1 MSQSGFA
8 ITGWDRLGR
17 RGPLRGRVV
26 ARVAA
31 ALLVAALLG
40 CSSGDV
46 SRLEREKYPIPRDAE
61 VSEAEPGPYGGVF
74 VRAASQQPKTFNPL
88 VAQDAYSSQAIGRFL
103 NGLTTYHPVKQ
114 EVVPELARSWDISED
129 KKTITMRLR
138 RGVRWSDGEP
148 FTAEDVVFTFEA
160 LFDERY
166 PNRYQGQYTIGGEP
180 IGVEKVNEHTVR
192 FTTSRPYSPFLYVIG
207 FIGILPRHVLYE
219 AYKSGD
225 LLQAWSIRTALR
237 QPERLVGTGPFRVR
251 SFQPGQRIV
260 FEPNPHYWRVD
271 REDKR
276 LPYIDYLI
284 TRYVQDRNTQTVL
297 FASGQTDIA
306 SISPGDVVGVRE
318 NADLHGYT
326 VHERGPASGI
336 HFIWFNQKPGTDEDG
351 EPYVAPHKLDWFT
364 NKRFRQALMYGFNRQ
379 GLADSLYFG
388 RASPLHSI
396 ISPANKRW
404 YNPDVP
410 KYRYDPER
418 AREILRS
425 EGFRLDEKGRLRDS
439 DGNRVTFRVFAS
451 EGDETVPRILSAF
464 RENMTR
470 LGIRVRIR
478 YLDFGTLVARVSR
491 HHRYEAA
498 MMGFTGGPDPSG
510 GRSIYL
516 SSGRLHVWNP
526 EQEEPHTEWEA
537 RVDQLVRA
545 SERTF
550 DSDKRVKYVQRMQGI
565 FSEQVPLLY
574 LLTPH
579 EYTGLKDKWQNVR
592 IPSMGSAIWNIDELY
607 LGAE

>member
-1 MSQSGFA
+1 MRSGHRKW
-8 ITGWDRLGR
+8 TE
-17 RGPLRGRVV
+17 
-26 ARVAA
+26 
-31 ALLVAALLG
+31 LLLAVSLLLLWLVFEG
-40 CSSGDV
+40 CSGDISSV
-46 SRLEREKYPIPRDAE
+46 EREDNPLPRDAE
-61 VSEAEPGPYGGVF
+61 VSEAEPGAYGGVF

-103 NGLTTYHPVKQ
+103 NGLTTYHPIEQ

-129 KKTITMRLR
+129 RKTITMHLR

-148 FTAEDVVFTFEA
+148 FTAEDVVFTFQA

-180 IGVEKVNEHTVR
+180 IGVERIDAHTVR
-192 FTTSRPYSPFLYVIG
+192 FTTAKPYSPFLYVIG
-207 FIGILPRHVLYE
+207 FIGILPRHVLFD
-219 AYKSGD
+219 AYQSGE
-225 LLQAWSIRTALR
+225 LLQAWNIRTALR
-237 QPERLVGTGPFRVR
+237 RPERLVGTGPFRVR

-271 REDKR
+271 SEGKR
-276 LPYIDYLI
+276 LPYIDYFI
-284 TRYVQDRNTQTVL
+284 TRYVQDANTQTVL
-297 FASGQTDIA
+297 FASGQTDTA
-306 SISPGDVVGVRE
+306 SISPGDVVGVRQ
-318 NADLHGYT
+318 NAELHDYT
-326 VHERGPASGI
+326 VHHRGPASGI
-336 HFIWFNQKPGTDEDG
+336 HFIWFNQKPGSDDKG
-351 EPYVAPHKLDWFT
+351 KPYVAQHKLDWFT

-379 GLADSLYFG
+379 GLAESLYFG

-396 ISPANKRW
+396 ISPANERW

-410 KYRYDPER
+410 KYPYDPEK

-425 EGFRLDEKGRLRDS
+425 EGFRRDEQDRLRDS
-439 DGNRVTFRVFAS
+439 EGNPVTFRIFAS

-470 LGIRVRIR
+470 LGIRVDIR

-491 HHRYEAA
+491 HHKYEAA

-537 RVDQLVRA
+537 RVDELVRA

-550 DSDKRVKYVQRMQGI
+550 DPNERVEYVQRMQAI

-574 LLTPH
+574 LLAPH
-579 EYTGLKDKWQNVR
+579 EYTGLKDKWRNVR

-607 LGAE
+607 LAR